1 MTKQYANPLRKSIL
15 TKLSGLFL
23 IFLILAILN
32 LISALVSYLF
42 FNKII
47 GFLNRNFILLTFL
60 LITVFF
66 GLILRDINSRLKYV
80 SPIFYALSG
89 LLIIITAINAIVD
102 LDFVIGNEYL
112 ILVQSN
118 IIISYSLAFITILLV
133 GYYMVFSGMSQRE
146 ITDSMCK
153 FNMFSFCLFMDAVML
168 FERIFEKSSNGIT
181 KFFSYMRYLLIKK

>member
-1 MTKQYANPLRKSIL
+1 VTTQHSNPLRKSIL
-15 TKLSGLFL
+15 TKLSGVFL

-47 GFLNRNFILLTFL
+47 GFLNSNFILLTFL
-60 LITVFF
+60 LITVFI
-66 GLILRDINSRLKYV
+66 GSILKDINSRLKYV

-89 LLIIITAINAIVD
+89 LLILITAINAIVD
-102 LDFVIGNEYL
+102 LDFVIDSEYL

-118 IIISYSLAFITILLV
+118 IIFSYSLAFITILLV
-133 GYYMVFSGMSQRE
+133 GYYMVFTGMSQRE
-146 ITDSMCK
+146 ITGSVCK

-168 FERIFEKSSNGIT
+168 FERIFEKISNVLSN
-181 KFFSYMRYLLIKK
+181 FFSYIGHLLIKR